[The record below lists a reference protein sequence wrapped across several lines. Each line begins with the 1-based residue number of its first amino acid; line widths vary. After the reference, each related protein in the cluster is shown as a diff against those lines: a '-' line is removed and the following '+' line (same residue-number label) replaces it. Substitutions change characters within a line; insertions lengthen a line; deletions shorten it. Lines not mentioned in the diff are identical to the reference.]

1 MKIKLLIYNMLVVL
15 LMAGCTT
22 TRYVPTV
29 REVYR
34 NRVDTVS
41 RVDSVVIRDSI
52 VQYTKGDTVYLTKLK
67 DRTLLRYVYK
77 TSTDTLL
84 KTDTIVVEKTV
95 EKPLRTSQKAFM
107 KLGWA
112 FALLLIVA
120 AVLGVL
126 RLVRSYLS

>member
-1 MKIKLLIYNMLVVL
+1 MLVVL

-34 NRVDTVS
+34 NRVDTVN
-41 RVDSVVIRDSI
+41 RVDSVVIRDSV
-52 VQYTKGDTVYLTKLK
+52 VQFMKGDTVFLEKLK

-84 KTDTIVVEKTV
+84 RTDTIVVEKMV
-95 EKPLRTSQKAFM
+95 EKPLRASQKAFI

-120 AVLGVL
+120 AVFGVYRLL
-126 RLVRSYLS
+126 RKKNIIV